1 MRPLYSICISNYNM
15 SSTLEESLNSILCQ
29 LTEKFEVI
37 VVDDGSSD
45 NSLEILYKMQEKY
58 SILKVI
64 PLLRDNRRKLG
75 ETRNVSVRA
84 ATGKYVLLHLDTDDV
99 WDTYIVSFT
108 KIYHDLE
115 KRLNIENFM
124 LSGKQIQM
132 ATKKL
137 LLINPYSNIYYVED
151 RILWNNLA
159 VKNRLIS
166 IDHKEIRSRIPIKGK
181 KLKIIKAF
189 KSQFSSMAA
198 AYAYSPNA
206 FRTTK
211 NYLVRIKE
219 TFKNSFVFSI
229 ITMFL
234 LLPSLLKGRFIS
246 RKPFEN
252 QLNGNPRKIFK
263 INLNDLEKKYMNDYG
278 ELNLNNDE
286 RDIFINF

>member
-1 MRPLYSICISNYNM
+1 M
-15 SSTLEESLNSILCQ
+15 SSTLKESLNSILCQ

-64 PLLRDNRRKLG
+64 PLLRDKRRKLG

-84 ATGKYVLLHLDTDDV
+84 ATGKYVLLHLDTDDI
-99 WDTYIVSFT
+99 WDAYIVSFT

-115 KRLNIENFM
+115 KRLNIKNFM

-137 LLINPYSNIYYVED
+137 LLSNPYSNIYYVED

-159 VKNRLIS
+159 VKNRLIA
-166 IDHKEIRSRIPIKGK
+166 IDHKEIRKRIPIKGK
-181 KLKIIKAF
+181 KLKIVKAF

-198 AYAYSPNA
+198 AYAYSPSS
-206 FRTTK
+206 FKTTL
-211 NYLVRIKE
+211 NYFFRIKD

-229 ITMFL
+229 ITL
-234 LLPSLLKGRFIS
+234 LLLFPSLIKGRFIS

-252 QLNGNPRKIFK
+252 QLNGNPRNIFK
-263 INLNDLEKKYMNDYG
+263 VSLSEIEKKYLDQNG
-278 ELNLNNDE
+278 KLNLNNEE
-286 RDIFINF
+286 RKIFLI

>member
-1 MRPLYSICISNYNM
+1 M
-15 SSTLEESLNSILCQ
+15 SSTLKESLSSILDQ
-29 LTEKFEVI
+29 LDEKFEVI
-37 VVDDGSSD
+37 VVDDGSND
-45 NSLEILYKMQEKY
+45 NSLTILYDMQKNY
-58 SILKVI
+58 PILKVI

-84 ATGKYVLLHLDTDDV
+84 SSGIYVLLHLDTDDT
-99 WDTYIVSFT
+99 WDPYIVSFT

-115 KRLNIENFM
+115 KRLNIKNFM

-159 VKNRLIS
+159 VKNRLVA
-166 IDHKEIRSRIPIKGK
+166 IDHKEIRSRIPIKGN

-198 AYAYSPNA
+198 AYAYSPSLFN
-206 FRTTK
+206 TTL
-211 NYLVRIKE
+211 NYLLRVKD

-229 ITMFL
+229 ITLVL
-234 LLPSLLKGRFIS
+234 LCPSLIKGRFIS

-252 QLNGNPRKIFK
+252 QLNGNPRKVFK
-263 INLNDLEKKYMNDYG
+263 ISLLEIENKYINDYGRLNLND
-278 ELNLNNDE
+278 DE
-286 RDIFINF
+286 RNIFINF